1 MTLAKKYTLTYFLK
15 EYTYCHCYGAIQY
28 MIHNHNMDEN
38 WYGRTK
44 RDTDGVY
51 QEPRRVFKVNLNL
64 KTQEQK
70 PNNTEHKPDS
80 IPQAH
85 KTCPCDATYSS
96 KVEGGRVD
104 LVSVAWGLTDGG
116 GAGQGGEPS
125 ETVRTRALGNSAGQ
139 EV

>member
-1 MTLAKKYTLTYFLK
+1 VCICFIPIGKQQFAFTKGKAGKMQMTLAKKYTLTYFLK

-85 KTCPCDATYSS
+85 KTCPCDAT
-96 KVEGGRVD
+96 
-104 LVSVAWGLTDGG
+104 
-116 GAGQGGEPS
+116 
-125 ETVRTRALGNSAGQ
+125 
-139 EV
+139 